1 MRTSIINR
9 YIPATLAIV
18 ALVAFVTVPLHAQFG
33 FGWNQS
39 RASVVAQFD
48 KDGDGRLN
56 AEERRAA
63 REALG
68 QGGRD
73 RGFSPFGP
81 QRGRGRTATGPQ
93 WAPADVRPP
102 YPTTSPY
109 DLRTLRTL
117 FLDFEDSDWEDELAV
132 FYRTDVEVP
141 ATLTVDGRTY
151 KDVGVRFRGSSSFRM
166 VSPGYKRP
174 MRLSLDFVHDDQN
187 LRGYTTLNL
196 LNGMNDPTFLRTV
209 LYSEIARQYV
219 PTAKANFV
227 RLVIN
232 GESWGIYTNLQQFD
246 RDFIQ
251 DWFKVRRG
259 ERWRAPG
266 SPNGRAGLEYLG
278 DNPARYKSL
287 YEIRSRDDEESW
299 VALIQLTRILNETPL
314 DQLESALAPVLDI
327 EGVLKFLALDVVLVN
342 SDGYWARASD
352 YNLYRD
358 VNGRFHVIPHDIN
371 EALGAGGGG
380 GGFRGGGRGGP
391 DLDPLVG
398 LSDPSKPLR
407 SRLLAV
413 PALRDRYLAYVRDI
427 AMNGLDW
434 KKLEPIVQASHR
446 LIAADVRADTRRLY
460 DVAGFEAVVADSGN
474 PLKTFV
480 ERRREYLLA
489 YTSGP
494 GAR

>member
-1 MRTSIINR
+1 MMNR
-9 YIPATLAIV
+9 HIPAVLVTG

-39 RASVVAQFD
+39 RQSVVAQFD

-56 AEERRAA
+56 AEERKAA

-68 QGGRD
+68 QGSS

-81 QRGRGRTATGPQ
+81 QRGGGRTATGPR
-93 WAPADVRPP
+93 WTPADVRPP
-102 YPTTSPY
+102 YPTTSLY

-117 FLDFEDSDWEDELAV
+117 FLDFEDADWEDELAT

-174 MRLSLDFVHDDQN
+174 MRLSLDFVHDN
-187 LRGYTTLNL
+187 LNFRGYTTLNL

-209 LYSEIARQYV
+209 LYSEIARHYV

-232 GESWGIYTNLQQFD
+232 GESWGIYTNLQQFN
-246 RDFIQ
+246 RDFVQ
-251 DWFKVRRG
+251 EWFKVRRG

-278 DNPARYKSL
+278 ENPARYKSL
-287 YEIRSRDDEESW
+287 FEIRSADDEESW
-299 VALIQLTRILNETPL
+299 AALIQLTKILNETPL
-314 DQLESALAPVLDI
+314 DQLERALGPVLDI
-327 EGVLKFLALDVVLVN
+327 DGALKFLALDVALVN
-342 SDGYWARASD
+342 SDGYWSRASD
-352 YNLYRD
+352 YNLYRG
-358 VNGRFHVIPHDIN
+358 VNGRFHIIPHDIN

-380 GGFRGGGRGGP
+380 FRGGGRSGP
-391 DLDPLVG
+391 ELDPLVG
-398 LSDPSKPLR
+398 LTDPSKPLR

-413 PALRDRYLAYVRDI
+413 PALRERYLGHVRDI
-427 AMNGLDW
+427 AETWLDW
-434 KKLEPIVQASHR
+434 NKLEPIVQASHR
-446 LIAADVRADTRRLY
+446 LIAADVRADTRKLY
-460 DVAGFEAVVADSGN
+460 DAAGFEAVVADSGN
-474 PLKTFV
+474 PLKAFV
-480 ERRREYLLA
+480 DRRRAYLLE
-489 YTSGP
+489 YTSRA